1 MSNSLIVKRKTNF
14 DHKIS
19 NDLTLL
25 LTVLCKNVKD
35 SKYTSQFLCLV
46 VDWDGRSLVFC
57 SVTITWLVNVWINW
71 LPPVWV
77 TLDLFLHH
85 DDLKERHKLYFVCDD
100 QSLKFVFILSLMKAL
115 WMFLSVPIL
124 VLIWRLV
131 VANNLSVAYAVDANY
146 SLLIP
151 TLLLVNAISTL
162 VLVLSV
168 RGRLRRPETVKLLR
182 D

>member
-1 MSNSLIVKRKTNF
+1 LVQLLHAFSFCGAFVQATLIVMLIAFNPNF
-14 DHKIS
+14 IRDVAARE
-19 NDLTLL
+19 N
-25 LTVLCKNVKD
+25 
-35 SKYTSQFLCLV
+35 
-46 VDWDGRSLVFC
+46 R